1 MKKLLSA
8 VIAFFVCVC
17 HTVLDTVSMLNKK
30 MDSDFHRNDKKSLS
44 SKSSVILRAIAL
56 QDMLLLFAVIAGK
69 LAALKHSGN
78 KKAVTF
84 SLLLATFSLFLAA
97 PKTNAQTIPNG
108 TIISGQTGQYDYDS
122 IGDDVSFIDNHGSS
136 VDGFIRHYSGA
147 VLTVGERVLFSSN
160 TSATGVGAFTSV
172 NSKSEIVIGNNAT
185 FEYNSGFI
193 GGAFSASVNGGSPSS
208 IASSGAYIFIGNDAR
223 FTSNLAVQ
231 GGVMRI
237 GSANTGSGS
246 VPDAL
251 SLISIGKGAIFENNK
266 AFATGGNAASANG
279 AVAYLVNGNLVV
291 DEGALFDGNN
301 ALVNSGVI
309 HNSGGKVTLKGGSFI
324 NNYAFNGSAG
334 VIYNTYQ
341 RNTTAG
347 WQSTTYGMV
356 FIENYIFEGNYSGLS
371 GGAIVNLYGS
381 FLDIKNTQF
390 INNYST
396 SSYGGALYNTST
408 ATFSGT
414 IKFENN
420 KTLLSMGGAMLNST
434 GFIDFT
440 NAEISFIDNQAGA
453 NGGAVNTQ
461 GANSKFLVN
470 ASSISFTNNT
480 SNTGNGGAIWSNKV
494 VEIAGSVINFINN
507 KAIAGAG
514 GGVFAQAGSSITL
527 EGSGNFIG
535 NEAGSYGG
543 AIYVSSSASV
553 SIIANNGDIAF
564 DNNKMNGSPNDIYIA
579 DWGVLNLG
587 GAKDIYFK
595 SGIGFNTTTSS
606 MNIKVTKEGSG
617 VVYLDYSNPY
627 LSNLEFKE
635 GSISLHSAG
644 SNSVGRQLT
653 INELDASASGNQKI
667 YMNVKINGQ
676 IDDESDK
683 IRIIDKYEGNIEI
696 AGKQVGTMGAL
707 TAGDGMKA
715 VEFGENAVINGNFS
729 LEGGKIDNGAYEI
742 RMYKGDDATFSDW
755 SASADPRDYY
765 LRTAVSGAGG
775 NPVLTDVY
783 KTMANMPILNV
794 LLARAGMNS
803 LEKRLGDLRGF
814 GVGIAGVWSRVYG
827 VNEKVKDM
835 VDTNLSLMGIEAGFD
850 VLVNREEKNKIYVG
864 GMFGYTG
871 ALEAKTKLGVENSNG
886 NGRGVSVGLYGSWI
900 EESGWFVDLASR
912 YFITSFDMANYS
924 SIGDKLEYKPE
935 RDIWATGIEAGKT
948 FKVEEDENKYIRIE
962 PKLEVQYLMAG
973 DDKTTVT
980 NGVGSLEYG
989 KANYVKGKA
998 NILIGY
1004 AVMKNGEVKYEPYI
1018 EIGYNHELAGKG
1030 KMSYSGVGY
1039 ESNISGGGF
1048 EGALGIDVKVSE
1060 NIYIYGQGNIE
1071 SGEKFS
1077 AIGANVGVRIG
1088 IGEKGKEAAVVETKA
1103 KPAVVESTATA
1114 AVEKEDKDIEEAKAR
1129 RKASIKA
1136 FSIKAA
1142 SFGVGKSELTPKAK
1156 EDIKEMAQEI
1166 KKYEYTSVTIEG
1178 HTDASGKAE
1187 INQELSEKRAKS
1199 VREEFVKEGIE
1210 ESKVRIIGFGHRM
1223 SVDTNETAA
1232 GRANNRRVEIFVE

>member
-1 MKKLLSA
+1 MKKTLVYSVFVLSCLLVFIGNIYGQSHSRINNINYAEFDVSVSTQFVNLSNNAGGA
-8 VIAFFVCVC
+8 VYNGYGGVIKFQALAGIITITFSSNNATTQGGAI
-17 HTVLDTVSMLNKK
+17 HNTYSSTVS
-30 MDSDFHRNDKKSLS
+30 STS
-44 SKSSVILRAIAL
+44 
-56 QDMLLLFAVIAGK
+56 
-69 LAALKHSGN
+69 
-78 KKAVTF
+78 
-84 SLLLATFSLFLAA
+84 
-97 PKTNAQTIPNG
+97 
-108 TIISGQTGQYDYDS
+108 IIEFKNS
-122 IGDDVSFIDNHGSS
+122 IVNFIDNS
-136 VDGFIRHYSGA
+136 VGTYG
-147 VLTVGERVLFSSN
+147 
-160 TSATGVGAFTSV
+160 
-172 NSKSEIVIGNNAT
+172 
-185 FEYNSGFI
+185 
-193 GGAFSASVNGGSPSS
+193 
-208 IASSGAYIFIGNDAR
+208 
-223 FTSNLAVQ
+223 
-231 GGVMRI
+231 
-237 GSANTGSGS
+237 
-246 VPDAL
+246 
-251 SLISIGKGAIFENNK
+251 GAIFN
-266 AFATGGNAASANG
+266 
-279 AVAYLVNGNLVV
+279 
-291 DEGALFDGNN
+291 
-301 ALVNSGVI
+301 
-309 HNSGGKVTLKGGSFI
+309 
-324 NNYAFNGSAG
+324 NNYSLLEFNNSSVLFANN
-334 VIYNTYQ
+334 ISSN
-341 RNTTAG
+341 
-347 WQSTTYGMV
+347 
-356 FIENYIFEGNYSGLS
+356 S
-371 GGAIVNLYGS
+371 GGAIYNNDRSTVSFIGASVNFSSNNSTYNGS
-381 FLDIKNTQF
+381 AIFNNSYSLIEFSGSSVTFAGNNSINASGSSIYNSNYSIISFNGGFVGFSNNISSQNATVTNTNSLIQF
-390 INNYST
+390 INLSVIFDNNNALIGN
-396 SSYGGALYNTST
+396 GGAIYNMNNST
-408 ATFSGT
+408 ISVSGGT
-414 IKFENN
+414 MKFQNN
-420 KTLLSMGGAMLNST
+420 KALAVAGAIVNT

-440 NAEISFIDNQAGA
+440 NAEISFIDNQAGT

-653 INELDASASGNQKI
+653 INELDASASGSQKI

-696 AGKQVGTMGAL
+696 AGKQVGTIGAL

-742 RMYKGDDATFSDW
+742 KMYKGDDATFSDW

-871 ALEAKTKLGVENSNG
+871 TLEAKTKLGVENSNG

-1187 INQELSEKRAKS
+1187 VNQELSEKRAKS

>member
-1 MKKLLSA
+1 MKKTFVYSVFVLSCLFVFIGNIYGQSYPRIDNSTGGIVNVTISTTFANLSGSAYGGA
-8 VIAFFVCVC
+8 VYNDNNGKI
-17 HTVLDTVSMLNKK
+17 
-30 MDSDFHRNDKKSLS
+30 DFQA
-44 SKSSVILRAIAL
+44 SVI
-56 QDMLLLFAVIAGK
+56 
-69 LAALKHSGN
+69 
-78 KKAVTF
+78 
-84 SLLLATFSLFLAA
+84 
-97 PKTNAQTIPNG
+97 
-108 TIISGQTGQYDYDS
+108 
-122 IGDDVSFIDNHGSS
+122 
-136 VDGFIRHYSGA
+136 
-147 VLTVGERVLFSSN
+147 FSSN
-160 TSATGVGAFTSV
+160 SPTEDGGAIYNKGNSLIEFQGPSVIFAGNSGTNNGYNNGGAIYSDNSTINFNNTIATFIENTAGDYCNGGAILNTWGSLTNFTNSVVTFTNNSTGLGGWGFGDGGAISNHINSSVSFNGSTVTFVDNTAGYVGGAIYNEESLIEFSNSNVLFADNMANDFGGAIYNNISIVSFNSGLVHFNSNSAQYGAAIMNDASLITFSGSSAAFT
-172 NSKSEIVIGNNAT
+172 NGTADYDAGAI
-185 FEYNSGFI
+185 YNIADSTVSFTGGF
-193 GGAFSASVNGGSPSS
+193 V
-208 IASSGAYIFIGNDAR
+208 
-223 FTSNLAVQ
+223 
-231 GGVMRI
+231 
-237 GSANTGSGS
+237 
-246 VPDAL
+246 
-251 SLISIGKGAIFENNK
+251 IFENNSS
-266 AFATGGNAASANG
+266 NNG
-279 AVAYLVNGNLVV
+279 
-291 DEGALFDGNN
+291 D
-301 ALVNSGVI
+301 
-309 HNSGGKVTLKGGSFI
+309 GGSI
-324 NNYAFNGSAG
+324 FN
-334 VIYNTYQ
+334 
-341 RNTTAG
+341 
-347 WQSTTYGMV
+347 
-356 FIENYIFEGNYSGLS
+356 EG
-371 GGAIVNLYGS
+371 
-381 FLDIKNTQF
+381 
-390 INNYST
+390 
-396 SSYGGALYNTST
+396 
-408 ATFSGT
+408 
-414 IKFENN
+414 
-420 KTLLSMGGAMLNST
+420 
-434 GFIDFT
+434 
-440 NAEISFIDNQAGA
+440 
-453 NGGAVNTQ
+453 
-461 GANSKFLVN
+461 
-470 ASSISFTNNT
+470 
-480 SNTGNGGAIWSNKV
+480 V
-494 VEIAGSVINFINN
+494 VEIAGSIMNFINN

-635 GSISLHSAG
+635 GSIGLHSAG
-644 SNSVGRQLT
+644 SNSVGNQLT
-653 INELDASASGNQKI
+653 INELDASASGSQKI

-742 RMYKGDDATFSDW
+742 KMYKGDDATFSDW

-948 FKVEEDENKYIRIE
+948 FKVEQDENKYIRIE

-989 KANYVKGKA
+989 KADYVKGKA

-1048 EGALGIDVKVSE
+1048 EGALGVDVKVSE

-1187 INQELSEKRAKS
+1187 VNQELSEKRAKS